1 MPTYL
6 WRYITRETNRFKKR
20 MLIKRRVKNMHDSPA
35 KDASHQD
42 KRCEIFVDAYV

>member
-6 WRYITRETNRFKKR
+6 WRYISRETKRKR
-20 MLIKRRVKNMHDSPA
+20 MLIKRRVKNVHDLPA